1 MSYTVTITRN
11 VEDERPQTQWKQV
24 RSADLA
30 RELGKNEWE
39 YVEGVLPFVAH
50 EKVYE
55 QTVDDID
62 VFAVIEAVNGEA
74 CDAS

>member
-1 MSYTVTITRN
+1 VDLTVFTR
-11 VEDERPQTQWKQV
+11 
-24 RSADLA
+24 RS
-30 RELGKNEWE
+30 EYEWE
-39 YVEGVLPFVAH
+39 IPQQGAMRVPGVIYASEALMR
-50 EKVYE
+50 EMDQKVYE